1 MSFFDSFFGAIGS
14 GLGRAVAYVLV
25 GAILVGGGYA
35 LYRYWAPGPET
46 DPQDVTEVEP
56 GLPPIFDESTI
67 VRPDSAGDWI
77 IETVPGDFDATL
89 TIDLPDTDSTGGG
102 QDYVSIGLREGA
114 EQFFPELPGQRK
126 LPLDAVV
133 IGPYG
138 KENVRI
144 KAQPQPI
151 IAFDLQAELG
161 LSLFAS
167 STRTGGA
174 VGVTA
179 ARLFGVRLG
188 GFVAAAPRRGTDRFS
203 VQLGAGPYASLRVY
217 GPFGIGVGKDV
228 TSAPLTNLEGL
239 TFTITAD
246 LPLP

>member
-1 MSFFDSFFGAIGS
+1 MSFFDSFFGAVGS
-14 GLGRAVAYVLV
+14 GLGRAVAYVLI
-25 GAILVGGGYA
+25 GAILIGSGYA

-56 GLPPIFDESTI
+56 GLPPIFDESSV
-67 VRPDSAGDWI
+67 VRPDSTGEWI

-89 TIDLPDTDSTGGG
+89 TIDLPDSDSTENE
-102 QDYVSIGLREGA
+102 QEYVSIGLREGA

-133 IGPYG
+133 IGGYG

-151 IAFDLQAELG
+151 IAFDLQAEVG

-167 STRTGGA
+167 DARTGAA
-174 VGVTA
+174 VGVTG
-179 ARLFGVRLG
+179 ARFFGVRLG
-188 GFVAAAPRRGTDRFS
+188 GFLAADPRGEADRINIQ
-203 VQLGAGPYASLRVY
+203 VGAGPYASLRVY
-217 GPFGIGVGKDV
+217 GPFGIGVGKDL
-228 TSAPLTNLEGL
+228 TSAPLTNLEGV

>member
-1 MSFFDSFFGAIGS
+1 MGS
-14 GLGRAVAYVLV
+14 GLGRAVAYVLIAV
-25 GAILVGGGYA
+25 ILIGGGYA
-35 LYRYWAPGPET
+35 FYRYWAPGPDP
-46 DPQDVTEVEP
+46 DPQDVTEVAP
-56 GLPPIFDESTI
+56 GLPPILDESTI
-67 VRPDSAGDWI
+67 ARPDSGGEWV

-89 TIDLPDTDSTGGG
+89 TIDLPDSDSAANE
-102 QDYVSIGLREGA
+102 QEYVSIGLREGA

-138 KENVRI
+138 EENVRI

-167 STRTGGA
+167 DAQTGGA

-188 GFVAAAPRRGTDRFS
+188 GFVAAAPKGGSDRLEVQVGT
-203 VQLGAGPYASLRVY
+203 GPYASLRVY
-217 GPFGIGVGKDV
+217 GPFGVGIGKDL
-228 TSAPLTNLEGL
+228 TSDPLTSLEGL

-246 LPLP
+246 LPLL